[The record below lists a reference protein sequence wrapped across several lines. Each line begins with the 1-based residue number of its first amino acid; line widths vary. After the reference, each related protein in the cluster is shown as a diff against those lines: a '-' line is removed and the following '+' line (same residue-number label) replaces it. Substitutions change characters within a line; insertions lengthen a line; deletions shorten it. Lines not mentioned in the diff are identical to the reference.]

1 MSSGLRVAVAGIVA
15 LAVALAWPGVANAD
29 NSNNNTNTND
39 VTQIGDPSDM
49 FDRSAENTNWPPAGS
64 DWPPSDITNSRGESG
79 GAGAAPIVMPVG
91 QPASAEAATAG
102 TSPASKPIVPVTTP

>member
-1 MSSGLRVAVAGIVA
+1 MSSGLRVVAAGIVA

-49 FDRSAENTNWPPAGS
+49 FDRSAENTSWPPAGS
-64 DWPPSDITNSRGESG
+64 DWPPSDITSSRGESG
-79 GAGAAPIVMPVG
+79 GAGAAPIVVPVG
-91 QPASAEAATAG
+91 QPASAEAAT
-102 TSPASKPIVPVTTP
+102 SPVAKPIVPVASP

>member
-1 MSSGLRVAVAGIVA
+1 MSSGLRVAVAGIIA
-15 LAVALAWPGVANAD
+15 LAVALVWPGVANAD

-49 FDRSAENTNWPPAGS
+49 SDRSAENTNWPPAGS

-79 GAGAAPIVMPVG
+79 GAAAAPIVPVG
-91 QPASAEAATAG
+91 QPASEQVATAG
-102 TSPASKPIVPVTTP
+102 ASPAGKPIVPVNTP